1 MAHTRL
7 ADRRGPRAGM
17 LEQRGVL
24 VRVGA
29 YSMDIWPLDRH
40 GTSTRSHGGAGATA
54 EMARLKKGVRGR
66 RASRAVTAWEGRRCS
81 INDSGFADDEVSGQR
96 GPGAVGKRGCGRR
109 QGVASQSLRQRPHG
123 TSAVAYGSY
132 RFAVFRGIWR
142 RVLGAQRGGSAENER
157 LAVAV
162 PCESGR
168 LSLIP
173 LAGILHLRCLAAS
186 PSFAV
191 LCARGR
197 RPHQP
202 HAPPPLAHPPFA
214 PRCAPDIR
222 SVRAAHPYLAV
233 HCLRIR
239 LPHPHARTLAQ
250 GDSAPVAHVWGFPLL
265 LALKFGYGPLGLR
278 LPPVSVDAPAPLSD
292 PEAATL
298 LERPHKQQTP
308 EHAVVLAKQ
317 HQ

>member
-1 MAHTRL
+1 MEH
-7 ADRRGPRAGM
+7 
-17 LEQRGVL
+17 QL
-24 VRVGA
+24 VPTAAQVR
-29 YSMDIWPLDRH
+29 PLRWH
-40 GTSTRSHGGAGATA
+40 A
-54 EMARLKKGVRGR
+54 GR
-66 RASRAVTAWEGRRCS
+66 RACVAAGRVAQSRPGRADGAASTTAALQTTRFPVRG
-81 INDSGFADDEVSGQR
+81 